1 MKGTIKEYRLS
12 RKNNKTIVG
21 LTILLKNRSFHSGY
35 DETIEAL
42 TTIILSLSP
51 SSISIEKEYGD
62 NKSLSNKELKDLV
75 ENICSLT
82 DNHQIRRESL
92 EELMRLAIDL
102 DITLFLRLHGT
113 VSMNGVVAAVNDNG
127 DSYIYFET
135 EKIDS
140 AIIEILQKN
149 LPDWRFC

>member
-1 MKGTIKEYRLS
+1 M
-12 RKNNKTIVG
+12 
-21 LTILLKNRSFHSGY
+21 
-35 DETIEAL
+35 
-42 TTIILSLSP
+42 
-51 SSISIEKEYGD
+51 
-62 NKSLSNKELKDLV
+62 SNKELKDLV

-92 EELMRLAIDL
+92 VELIRLAIDL

-113 VSMNGVVAAVNDNG
+113 VSMNGVVAVVNDNG